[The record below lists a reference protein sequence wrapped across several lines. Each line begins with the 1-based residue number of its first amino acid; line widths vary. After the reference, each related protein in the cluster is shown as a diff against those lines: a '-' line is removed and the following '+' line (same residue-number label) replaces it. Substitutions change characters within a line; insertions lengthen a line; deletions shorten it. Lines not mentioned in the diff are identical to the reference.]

1 MFTTEYI
8 GVEVTHAHTH
18 TGYINV
24 YIIRVKTISEY
35 SDFYIKVKVG
45 ERSNAC
51 SIHCTRVTQVTGTL
65 WSASLHVTVCDH
77 VAPPVPDR

>member
-18 TGYINV
+18 TGYITI
-24 YIIRVKTISEY
+24 YIIRVKTISEN

-45 ERSNAC
+45 ER
-51 SIHCTRVTQVTGTL
+51 
-65 WSASLHVTVCDH
+65 
-77 VAPPVPDR
+77 